1 MKTFAIL
8 KDTLPLSLPRLSN
21 QIVCVCDTLPLSLP
35 RLSNQIVCVCDTLPL
50 SLPRLSN
57 QIVCV
62 CAFLS
67 NFKPVLVPP
76 EAQVNK
82 SDELDVDAYFEG
94 WSGDS
99 EHDRDE

>member
-1 MKTFAIL
+1 MRCKKVEKIASLRIHVERAIGRMKTFAIL
-8 KDTLPLSLPRLSN
+8 KDTLPLSLARLSN
-21 QIVCVCDTLPLSLP
+21 QVVCL
-35 RLSNQIVCVCDTLPL
+35 
-50 SLPRLSN
+50 
-57 QIVCV
+57 

-67 NFKPVLVPP
+67 NFTPVLVPP

-94 WSGDS
+94 WSDDS